1 VPCFLLE
8 RDDELAE
15 PQENHAD
22 VRDLVLEST
31 NAAVECNVRVV
42 GKSGRRFLLTVLG
55 LWRTDEPPHGD
66 DRLRRGVFRRADER
80 TRTADISSSQVIIVV
95 GHGAAEGYKMP
106 ANQH

>member
-22 VRDLVLEST
+22 VLDLVLEST

-80 TRTADISSSQVIIVV
+80 TRTADLSSLRVSCSTVEREAQSFVLSA
-95 GHGAAEGYKMP
+95 G
-106 ANQH
+106 